1 MVLITKVGA
10 VFMLGAVILS
20 GCGSQEVAPIAPE
33 PEESP
38 SKKVSMQLEQENHD
52 EWIAASA
59 DRQVRL
65 YAEEEA
71 EHAIEGV
78 ILEING
84 VQKEWDWRIPNTGTD
99 PQVFYTDLTG
109 DGQEEAV
116 IIIQNGR
123 GTGLSTYEIHVVDAK
138 DATEIQ
144 VQGYEDIVAEQIE
157 SHITQQ
163 DDGTLGIT
171 MKTQDQ
177 EYKLEYPLD
186 AATTVEQEKLFFG
199 GVVIYSLEGQKI
211 KLNIPGSV
219 GVSPIYVCDVNVVY
233 KFDGAKNQFVVDQI
247 EVEPVQ
253 LP

>member
-1 MVLITKVGA
+1 MVLIRKVGA
-10 VFMLGAVILS
+10 AFMLGAIMLS
-20 GCGSQEVAPIAPE
+20 GCGSQEAAPIAPK

-38 SKKVSMQLEQENHD
+38 SKRVSVQLEQEIHN

-59 DRQVRL
+59 DGQVKL
-65 YAEEEA
+65 YAKKET

-78 ILEING
+78 TLEING
-84 VQKEWDWRIPNTGTD
+84 VQKEWDWHIPNTGTN

-144 VQGYEDIVAEQIE
+144 IQGYEDIVAEQIE
-157 SHITQQ
+157 SHVTQQ

-171 MKTQDQ
+171 VKTQGL

-186 AATTVEQEKLFFG
+186 AATTVDQEKLFFG

-211 KLNIPGSV
+211 KLNLPGSV
-219 GVSPIYVCDVNVVY
+219 GVSPMYVCDINVIY
-233 KFDGAKNQFVVDQI
+233 TFDGAKNQFVADQI
-247 EVEPVQ
+247 EVEPVES
-253 LP
+253 